1 MAGIIFQDPEQQRIA
16 DQIEYAKAL
25 RNSGMTGTGGSGMA
39 GNVYM
44 VGNQWGN
51 VAKTLGGVVMEGMG
65 RSDAEGLQKARQAQ
79 RDQFLS
85 QMPSR
90 TETREQMGP
99 VQEDQEFLPDVQ
111 ADKPI
116 RQYADEMQRYGM
128 QALNVPGMESVG
140 AQAIQYAM
148 QAPEREAA
156 QKERLEARQFELL
169 QRAQAEKERQE
180 REIAE
185 KRARDEQN
193 SIFRAM
199 VLGQGQQRIDIM
211 RDAQQNRADRAREKE
226 DEKASAAEQSYSA
239 GKRLIDSME
248 TSVDELNRLGGIANT
263 EKGSGSNVLAYAG
276 NTGVGQTFGRMTGT
290 KEQTLRDNLATDRR
304 NLLAELKNVKNLP
317 ASMMNSNMELQNF
330 LSSLG
335 DGPVSYQTQKHII
348 EKARAIFNA
357 GRPNSG
363 RQDGVSPNATPVREV
378 PLKDGRIGIEWS
390 DGSRT
395 IKNGN

>member
-1 MAGIIFQDPEQQRIA
+1 MAGFSPFNSLTALGMSEDEGIR
-16 DQIEYAKAL
+16 DQLAYAEAL
-25 RNSGMTGTGGSGMA
+25 RKKGLDTQGQMVSGIYVPKNPWQNFIESAVGSGMNTYQR
-39 GNVYM
+39 GKQN
-44 VGNQWGN
+44 
-51 VAKTLGGVVMEGMG
+51 
-65 RSDAEGLQKARQAQ
+65 DLQKARQAQ
-79 RDQFLS
+79 RDQFLE

-99 VQEDQEFLPDVQ
+99 AQEGQDFLPNVQ

-128 QALNVPGMESVG
+128 QALNIPGMEGVG
-140 AQAIQYAM
+140 TQAIQYAM

-156 QKERLEARQFELL
+156 QNERLEARKFEIL

-180 REIAE
+180 QANEYKALMLGIKQQQVDIA
-185 KRARDEQN
+185 
-193 SIFRAM
+193 
-199 VLGQGQQRIDIM
+199 
-211 RDAQQNRADRAREKE
+211 RDAQRDRTDREREKANE
-226 DEKASAAEQSYSA
+226 RGTAAEQSYTA
-239 GKRLIDSME
+239 GKRLIDNME
-248 TSVDELNRLGGIANT
+248 KSVDELNRLSGITNT
-263 EKGSGSNVLAYAG
+263 DKSSGENVLAYVG

-348 EKARAIFNA
+348 EKAREIFGA
-357 GRPNSG
+357 GRPNAG
-363 RQDGVSPNATPVREV
+363 RQDDIKPSSNSDAAAREWLLNNPNHPQAAAVRAKLE
-378 PLKDGRIGIEWS
+378 GR
-390 DGSRT
+390 
-395 IKNGN
+395 